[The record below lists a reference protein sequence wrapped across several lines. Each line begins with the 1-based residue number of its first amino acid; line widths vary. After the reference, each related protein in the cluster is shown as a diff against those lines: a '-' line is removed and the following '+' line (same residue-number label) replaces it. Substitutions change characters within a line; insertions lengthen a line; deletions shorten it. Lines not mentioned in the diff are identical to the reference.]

1 VISANVKQWIEIAGG
16 VALIASLGLLVIEIR
31 QNTDA
36 VSAQAVSDLN
46 HQANESN
53 LAVALNPEFAELFVR
68 LEANHPGSLSATD
81 QRRGE
86 FFLRG
91 FFNRLYTA
99 YTFYQRGIFSEVDYE
114 GWLRTAC
121 DVLKHEGPARFWA
134 DNRPFEN
141 PEFAHD
147 VDSHCKQ
154 PPS

>member
-1 VISANVKQWIEIAGG
+1 MIPANIKQWIEIAGG

-46 HQANESN
+46 HQVNEYN
-53 LAVALNPEFAELFVR
+53 LAVASNPEFAELFVR
-68 LEANHPGSLSATD
+68 LQSSHPSSLSATD
-81 QRRGE
+81 LLRGE
-86 FFLRG
+86 FFLRS

-99 YTFYQRGIFSEVDYE
+99 YTFYQRGIFREVDYE

-121 DVLKHEGPARFWA
+121 DILKREQPARVWA
-134 DNRPFEN
+134 DRSQFED
-141 PEFAHD
+141 PEFVRE

-154 PPS
+154 PPN